1 MAWTEAGVYTPGH
14 TANAV
19 TFMAPAATHA
29 AFFLPQLK
37 AGMRLLDCGCGPGT
51 ITLDLARRVAPATVI
66 GIDRSDVQFASARA
80 TAAREGL
87 AVMFETGDID

>member
-1 MAWTEAGVYTPGH
+1 MAWTEAGAYTPGH

-19 TFMAPAATHA
+19 TFMAQRRAATHA

-51 ITLDLARRVAPATVI
+51 ITLDLAQHLPR
-66 GIDRSDVQFASARA
+66 
-80 TAAREGL
+80 
-87 AVMFETGDID
+87 